1 MANKGVGLAIHRSWV
16 KFPAVLLSYNNLG
29 QSCSHT
35 HVPLSPSSIIWYR
48 SRSGDTLRLGS
59 NRKSGVALAMR
70 HMLQWFIIIIIP
82 GIYTTWGK
90 NNNNNNNNKQIS
102 IAP

>member
-1 MANKGVGLAIHRSWV
+1 MKALDLRFTDRGLNSRPFYCQITTLDKV
-16 KFPAVLLSYNNLG
+16 V
-29 QSCSHT
+29 HT
-35 HVPLSPSSIIWYR
+35 HVPLSQSSIIWYR
-48 SRSGDTLRLGS
+48 SRGGDTLRLGS

-70 HMLQWFIIIIIP
+70 HILQWFIIIIIP

-90 NNNNNNNNKQIS
+90 NNNNNNNKQIS